1 MVITKRIEGT
11 VNLVF
16 IEENNIVIDV
26 VTIAYML

>member
-1 MVITKRIEGT
+1 MVITKRIEGA

-16 IEENNIVIDV
+16 IEVNNIVIDV